1 VVQFLTENTDRRV
14 PFFEEVY
21 SSYTIGS
28 SAEGSLINQAVHK
41 LKGKKKKK
49 EEENNKET
57 KTELLDS

>member
-49 EEENNKET
+49 KKKIT
-57 KTELLDS
+57 KKLRQSY